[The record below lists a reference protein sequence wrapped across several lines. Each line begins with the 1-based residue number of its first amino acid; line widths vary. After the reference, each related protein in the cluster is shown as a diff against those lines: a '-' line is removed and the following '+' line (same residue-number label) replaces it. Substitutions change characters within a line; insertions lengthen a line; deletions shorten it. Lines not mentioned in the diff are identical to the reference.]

1 MSPPVVV
8 IGPYVLIV
16 RVEEVTP
23 GGTGLG
29 LNVQMG
35 GIVTSGVIE
44 LQASVTPGAGAVYP

>member
-8 IGPYVLIV
+8 IGPYVPIV

-29 LNVQMG
+29 LNEQMG
-35 GIVTSGVIE
+35 GMVTSGVIE
-44 LQASVTPGAGAVYP
+44 LQESVTPGAGAVYP